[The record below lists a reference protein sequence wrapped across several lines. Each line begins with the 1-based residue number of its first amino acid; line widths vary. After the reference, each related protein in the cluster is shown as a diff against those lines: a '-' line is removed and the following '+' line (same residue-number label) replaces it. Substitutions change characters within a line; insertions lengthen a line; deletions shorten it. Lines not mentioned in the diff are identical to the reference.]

1 MCLAQQAL
9 ISLPP
14 KRGCYLFLIHI
25 CGDHVVLVYL
35 CCISTEGC
43 YLFLIHMC
51 EDHVVFVYLYC
62 ICTEGVLSFPHSY
75 MWGSCSICVFVL
87 YLYRVF
93 VQHLVCSGSLE
104 LIFLPTCHKGHHDH
118 LHRLMSMHF
127 RTPLSLNPLTPSPTL
142 TLCHI
147 QYNKVEVLQ
156 MHFYSFL
163 LNDMVSTMI
172 LECCDST
179 LLRNTYWTLPENSH
193 PTWEVKRPNNFK
205 KLRSSWD
212 TLVPQAHFEGFLFRE
227 HMEMGN
233 TFKIWVPRPL
243 CIQDLTHP
251 TSRQNF
257 DTSGKIIILV
267 SS

>member
-1 MCLAQQAL
+1 
-9 ISLPP
+9 
-14 KRGCYLFLIHI
+14 
-25 CGDHVVLVYL
+25 
-35 CCISTEGC
+35 
-43 YLFLIHMC
+43 MC